1 MDMHRLANRV
11 TLEEL
16 KAAGIL
22 RGNVDDMM
30 KVRADDRGGGEWRET
45 GERGD
50 GGTGMA
56 GRV

>member
-30 KVRADDRGGGEWRET
+30 KVRADGRRGGEWRET
-45 GERGD
+45 VERGD
-50 GGTGMA
+50 EGTGEA
-56 GRV
+56 RSV